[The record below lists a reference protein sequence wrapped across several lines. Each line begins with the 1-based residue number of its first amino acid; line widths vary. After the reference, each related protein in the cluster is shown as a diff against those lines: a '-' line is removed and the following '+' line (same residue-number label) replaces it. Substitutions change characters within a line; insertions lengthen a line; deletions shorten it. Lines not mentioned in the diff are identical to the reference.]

1 MITITQESKS
11 KIIKELQT
19 LRNHH
24 AGADRSFATKLGINP
39 VQYSRIMAG
48 NFMGVLSDAQWSSLA
63 RQTNISLNGKEKWKT
78 AMTPVF
84 SDITK
89 QLKRAQDNGI
99 SFIIVDDADVGKTH
113 AAREYAAANKY
124 AVYVDCSLSKKK
136 RELVSAIAKGFG
148 THYEGRHQDVLADLL
163 FHIKNHTINPIVML
177 DEAGDLDA
185 AARLE
190 LKALWN
196 GTEDACAWVQI
207 GADGLMEVVRK
218 GIEGRRVGFTE
229 TFSRYGKKYQS
240 YTPLAEKDK
249 TKFNFMQAAMIIK
262 ANAPEGADIQKILVR
277 TKGSLRRVKTELC
290 KLT

>member
-1 MITITQESKS
+1 MITIRQELKS
-11 KIIKELQT
+11 VIIKELKT
-19 LRNHH
+19 LRDHH
-24 AGADRSFATKLGINP
+24 GGTDKSFATKLGINP
-39 VQYSRIMAG
+39 AQYSRIMAG
-48 NFMGVLSDAQWSSLA
+48 NFMSVLSDAQWSSLA
-63 RQTNISLNGKEKWKT
+63 RQTNISMKGKDKWKT

-84 SDITK
+84 SDISK
-89 QLKRAQDNGI
+89 QLKRAQENSI

-113 AAREYAAANKY
+113 AAKEYVSANKY

-148 THYEGRHQDVLADLL
+148 TRCEGKYQDILADLL
-163 FHIKNHTINPIVML
+163 FHVKNHTVNPIVIL
-177 DEAGDLDA
+177 DEAGDLDP

-196 GTEDACAWVQI
+196 GTEEACAWVQM
-207 GADGLMEVVRK
+207 GADGLMEVVKR
-218 GIEGRRVGFTE
+218 GIDGRRVGFTE

-249 TKFNFMQAAMIIK
+249 IKFNFMQAAMIIK
-262 ANAPEGADIQKILVR
+262 ANAPIGADIQKILVR

-290 KLT
+290 KLA